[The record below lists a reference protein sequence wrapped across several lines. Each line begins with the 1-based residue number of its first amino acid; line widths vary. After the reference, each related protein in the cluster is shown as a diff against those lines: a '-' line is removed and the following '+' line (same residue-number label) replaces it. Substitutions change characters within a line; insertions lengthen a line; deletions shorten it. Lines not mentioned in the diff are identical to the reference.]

1 MLFVFA
7 CGFKHPCL
15 ALQHSV
21 LISSGTDYL
30 LARLV
35 KSVHKLEAHKVLSK
49 GLKNTSEVTNG
60 VGASAGNSFTYFLG
74 FLLRTIKVVK

>member
-49 GLKNTSEVTNG
+49 GLKNTSEVTNEWCRSFSRQQFYLLPG
-60 VGASAGNSFTYFLG
+60 VSITYH
-74 FLLRTIKVVK
+74 